1 MTYNVAVTVTEVI
14 QVDAPSESA
23 ALAAVQENFPATA
36 PVAIQIV
43 EEAKNG

>member
-1 MTYNVAVTVTEVI
+1 MTYNVAVTVTEIV

-36 PVAIQIV
+36 PVTIQIV